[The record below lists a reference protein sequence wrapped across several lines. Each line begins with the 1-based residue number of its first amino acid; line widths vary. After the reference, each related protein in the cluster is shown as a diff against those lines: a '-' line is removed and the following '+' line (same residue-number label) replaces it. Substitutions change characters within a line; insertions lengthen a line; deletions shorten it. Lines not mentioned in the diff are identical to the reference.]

1 MARGQFEK
9 GQKKIE
15 GSGRQAGSTNKVTR
29 LMREMLRGAAEDNM
43 DRFLE
48 ELDSLHGEKYVNAYL
63 TMCKFILPTL
73 QSVRVDDT
81 NTAAR
86 SITEKLIALSEK
98 NLKSDK

>member
-1 MARGQFEK
+1 MAQFEK
-9 GQKKIE
+9 GGQKPE
-15 GSGRQAGSTNKVTR
+15 GSGRKAGSTNKVTR
-29 LMREMLRGAAEDNM
+29 LMREALRGAAEDNM
-43 DRFLE
+43 GRFLE
-48 ELDSLHGEKYVNAYL
+48 ELDKLHGEKYVNAYL

-98 NLKSDK
+98 SAK